1 MKFILEKPAKEN
13 IYTLI
18 RKIGYYPLSVNEAGA
33 SSSPFAAA
41 RIKDEKAEEINCVK
55 PLDRS
60 GYPRFHIYLKTDGEN
75 LILNLHLDQKKPIY
89 KGAPAHAGEYDGE
102 IVKKEAERVKEIL
115 SSSPRSLCELD
126 I

>member
-18 RKIGYYPLSVNEAGA
+18 RKIGYYPLSKE
-33 SSSPFAAA
+33 
-41 RIKDEKAEEINCVK
+41 EKSEETNCVRL
-55 PLDRS
+55 LDRS

-75 LILNLHLDQKKPIY
+75 LIFNLHLDQKKPIY

-102 IVKKEAERVKEIL
+102 IVEKEAERIKQIL
-115 SSSPRSLCELD
+115 SSK
-126 I
+126 